1 MKKNGA
7 TLVEFI
13 AAMSMGAVFLFL
25 FFQNYA
31 TIYLIHGKEA
41 SRQKADAV
49 ALAVLE
55 EIMALDYNDL
65 LLADTPPGTGTSYS
79 YPGNPVTI
87 DDKGTPDPGDDLT
100 GTITWVVLQETDP
113 DGGGEYKT
121 ITVTLRWTE
130 MKAGSE
136 GQGTSQYQEDLVY
149 VVRIYEDAAY

>member
-1 MKKNGA
+1 MRKNGA

-31 TIYLIHGKEA
+31 TIYFIHGKEA

-65 LLADTPPGTGTSYS
+65 LLADTPPGTGTSYN

-87 DDKGTPDPGDDLT
+87 DDRGTSDSGDDLT
-100 GTITWVVLQETDP
+100 GNISWVVLQENDP

-130 MKAGSE
+130 LKAGSE
-136 GQGTSQYQEDLVY
+136 GQGASQYQEDLVY
-149 VVRIYEDAAY
+149 VVRKYEDAAY